1 MPFTLNGI
9 GTSYAGRRNVSA
21 VQGNCSF
28 CGRFVRMSSYDTRE
42 FFCIVYIPLI
52 PLRKFRIL
60 NSCSICRRH
69 HRIPFDQFQGD
80 MTAVIE
86 PLRLAVERSPGD
98 VEARLRLVDGLM
110 GFQMSAEAE
119 RAAREALTVHPSD
132 ARLNRFLAGLI
143 ALRGK
148 LAEATPFYRQAA
160 ASAPGDAE
168 SRSAF
173 GRHLL
178 ARGEAAE
185 AARELEQ
192 ARRLDPDNPQ
202 LPYLLGQALA
212 REKRWAE
219 ALSAFEQAASRD
231 PELAAGRDLPRRT
244 RECKQALGYPLTDQ
258 ERKAGRWWWPS
269 GRSERPWRQP
279 LTTMEP
285 RRRVVLGLGLAL
297 VGLAV
302 IFVATALW
310 RQRQNE
316 VYFDNGLKRPV
327 RVTLDGEAFPLPPGP
342 PVVKTLATGRHTV
355 VVTGD
360 GGEIER
366 ATIEIP
372 RMDFAEAIAEHR
384 IFVYNVAA
392 AHIYQREEIGY
403 SATPDQQTYKQT
415 LVGLQRFFEEDGVD
429 YAFVPAP
436 QSITVDA
443 GTTTRKVAFG
453 VVDLS
458 FNQLGI
464 TWFNQGKKREGEKAL
479 RRAVETG
486 GCSTPA
492 RHNLVHALLQE
503 NRPDEAV
510 GEARKWIADCP
521 DEGVEPHR
529 LYQNTLSGLG
539 RYDQVL
545 AEYRAR
551 LDAHPEAGA
560 NHYLYGRL
568 VSDPARSVPLYREAI
583 RRDPQLSW
591 AYAAL
596 GLEMLKAE
604 RDAEAMA
611 LLESSLRIPAH
622 DPSFAENY
630 AMAAIGAGSTAHAEE
645 VLSAAAK
652 DGDGEDGQ
660 LWRARW
666 LLELADGRYDAAEQR
681 LRKRRAEAED
691 PDDPELWELRLQLAR
706 ARGDRKETA
715 MLLREGQRSPD
726 LADSTCA
733 ARIEGALEDGQYAE
747 AAGIADEAKTGSRL
761 LQLYAAAGLLLSGD
775 QGAEARLA
783 PLEAGLAKEAA
794 DDEDAAVLA
803 LTRFL
808 ERKIPAEQALAASR
822 AAGFQYLPHAY
833 FLFGVRAAADGDAA
847 RARSWF
853 EKSRSRSLDFSLPY
867 FAAAARAKG

>member
-1 MPFTLNGI
+1 MVTGI
-9 GTSYAGRRNVSA
+9 G
-21 VQGNCSF
+21 
-28 CGRFVRMSSYDTRE
+28 
-42 FFCIVYIPLI
+42 
-52 PLRKFRIL
+52 
-60 NSCSICRRH
+60 
-69 HRIPFDQFQGD
+69 
-80 MTAVIE
+80 
-86 PLRLAVERSPGD
+86 
-98 VEARLRLVDGLM
+98 
-110 GFQMSAEAE
+110 
-119 RAAREALTVHPSD
+119 
-132 ARLNRFLAGLI
+132 
-143 ALRGK
+143 GK
-148 LAEATPFYRQAA
+148 
-160 ASAPGDAE
+160 
-168 SRSAF
+168 
-173 GRHLL
+173 
-178 ARGEAAE
+178 
-185 AARELEQ
+185 
-192 ARRLDPDNPQ
+192 
-202 LPYLLGQALA
+202 
-212 REKRWAE
+212 
-219 ALSAFEQAASRD
+219 
-231 PELAAGRDLPRRT
+231 
-244 RECKQALGYPLTDQ
+244 
-258 ERKAGRWWWPS
+258 
-269 GRSERPWRQP
+269 
-279 LTTMEP
+279 
-285 RRRVVLGLGLAL
+285 
-297 VGLAV
+297 
-302 IFVATALW
+302 
-310 RQRQNE
+310 
-316 VYFDNGLKRPV
+316 
-327 RVTLDGEAFPLPPGP
+327 
-342 PVVKTLATGRHTV
+342 
-355 VVTGD
+355 

-366 ATIEIP
+366 ATLQIP
-372 RMDFAEAIAEHR
+372 GMDFAEAIVEHR

-429 YAFVPAP
+429 YAFQPAP
-436 QSITVDA
+436 QSITLDA
-443 GTTTRKVAFG
+443 GASTRKVAFS

-464 TWFNQGKKREGEKAL
+464 AWFNQGKKREGEKAL

-503 NRPDEAV
+503 NRPDEAA

-521 DEGVEPHR
+521 DEGVVPHR
-529 LYQNTLSGLG
+529 LYQDTLSGLG
-539 RYDQVL
+539 RYDQIL

-551 LDAHPEAGA
+551 LDAHPEVGA

-568 VSDPARSVPLYREAI
+568 LSDPARSVPLYREAI

-591 AYAAL
+591 AYGAL

-622 DPSFAENY
+622 DSSFAKDY

-652 DGDGEDGQ
+652 AGDDGQ
-660 LWRARW
+660 DWWLWRARW

-681 LRKRRAEAED
+681 LRKRRADAED

-706 ARGDRKETA
+706 ARGERKETA
-715 MLLREGQRSPD
+715 MLLREGQRSPE

-733 ARIEGALEDGQYAE
+733 ARIEGALEDGQDAE
-747 AAGIADEAKTGSRL
+747 TAGIADEAKTGSRL

-775 QGAEARLA
+775 RQGAEARMA

-794 DDEDAAVLA
+794 DDEDMAVLA

-808 ERKIPAEQALAASR
+808 ERKVPAEQALAASR
-822 AAGFQYLPHAY
+822 LAGFQYLSHAY